1 MSDDLKPCPFC
12 GWDAPY
18 VRTTGLETEV
28 YCESCTAVGP
38 LVHSVGP
45 DEDVDEVA
53 IELWN
58 RRALEAR
65 IKHLER
71 KREDVWNAAI
81 DAAAA
86 AAEYVLRNIDI
97 LKADGETYETPRV
110 QKIARGL
117 VDLARQDILALRKGA
132 DHD

>member
-28 YCESCTAVGP
+28 YCQSCTAVGP
-38 LVHSVGP
+38 LVHSVRP

-71 KREDVWNAAI
+71 ERDEVWNAAVE
-81 DAAAA
+81 AAAA
-86 AAEYVLRNIDI
+86 ALRQ
-97 LKADGETYETPRV
+97 A
-110 QKIARGL
+110 L
-117 VDLARQDILALRKGA
+117 VDAAHSHRGQEGKLTSAFFKAEDYASNAILALRKGA